1 MTLVTRF
8 TQGTSQLVRKVKKL
22 TGISSLE
29 FPMYMAQPGHIDHIK
44 QVNAGRV
51 YKLIDLNGPIS
62 RIELSKK
69 SELAPA
75 SITKITRELI
85 DAHLIHET
93 TVQEATSR
101 GRPAVGLQTN
111 NEGWQ
116 FLSMRLGRGYLM
128 IALHE
133 HGGSVLFETMIEIEE
148 IEQDEVLSRLLHEIE
163 EFFQT
168 YSSKLDRVTSI
179 AMTLPGLVDSN
190 RGVVLQMPHFN
201 VNNLELGPEIHKA
214 TGLPVFV
221 ANDTRAWALAENL
234 FGNSQGV
241 DNSLLVSIHH
251 GLGAGVILD
260 GRVLEGRHGNIGE
273 LGHIQIDPNG
283 KKCHCGNKGCL
294 ETVASSMALR
304 DIIKKRI
311 DKGDATSLQADDI
324 TIESISDAALA
335 GDALAIEE
343 IEKLGEHL
351 GTAVAIVINLFN
363 PEKVLI
369 GGVINHAKSI
379 LYPVIKAN
387 IESKT
392 LPLYHQDLQ
401 LEESRFYRE
410 ATMPGAALV
419 KQAMY
424 DGQLLM
430 KVVEG

>member
-1 MTLVTRF
+1 
-8 TQGTSQLVRKVKKL
+8 
-22 TGISSLE
+22 
-29 FPMYMAQPGHIDHIK
+29 MYMAQPGHIDHIK

-51 YKLIDLNGPIS
+51 YKLIDLKGPIS
-62 RIELSKK
+62 RIELSKQ

-148 IEQDEVLSRLLHEIE
+148 IEQADVLNRLLHEIE

-168 YSSKLDRVTSI
+168 YSNKLDRVTSI

-201 VNNLELGPEIHKA
+201 VKNLELGPEIHKA
-214 TGLPVFV
+214 TGLPVFI

-283 KKCHCGNKGCL
+283 KQCHCGNKGCL
-294 ETVASSMALR
+294 ETVASSKALR
-304 DIIKKRI
+304 DVIKQRI
-311 DKGDATSLQADDI
+311 DNGDATCLQADNI
-324 TIESISDAALA
+324 TIESISDAALE
-335 GDALAIEE
+335 GDAMAIEE
-343 IEKLGEHL
+343 IERLGEYL

-369 GGVINHAKSI
+369 GGVINHAKSV
-379 LYPVIKAN
+379 LYPVIQAN
-387 IESKT
+387 IESQT

-401 LEESRFYRE
+401 LDESRFYRE
-410 ATMPGAALV
+410 ATMPGAALI